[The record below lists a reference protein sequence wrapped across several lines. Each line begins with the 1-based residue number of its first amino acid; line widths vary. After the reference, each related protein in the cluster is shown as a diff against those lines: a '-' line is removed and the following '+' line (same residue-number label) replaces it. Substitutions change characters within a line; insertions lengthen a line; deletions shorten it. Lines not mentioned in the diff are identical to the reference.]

1 MHHPCSCGADTPCPL
16 PLTSILTLQAARTAP
31 CDPVEER
38 RFSAASRRRS
48 GRARVRSCR
57 IRPARV
63 ERTLLSAAFDLDLDF
78 AGRTHGPVRSRGR
91 AALQRRVKKKKI
103 GKGTSSTR
111 AASPLLVW
119 SGHSCPLPLTL
130 ILTLISP
137 ERVRP
142 CAIPWKSGA
151 STPRQAPK
159 PGTRLQPLRYAPRA
173 HSVIPTGAGAPA
185 QWRDLLSW
193 PLISSR
199 TPTR

>member
-1 MHHPCSCGADTPCPL
+1 MESTPLSHVRGTLVKSTKVDGYHSDNMNRYASPL
-16 PLTSILTLQAARTAP
+16 L
-31 CDPVEER
+31 VW
-38 RFSAASRRRS
+38 S
-48 GRARVRSCR
+48 GHS
-57 IRPARV
+57 
-63 ERTLLSAAFDLDLDF
+63 LSAAFDLDLDF
-78 AGRTHGPVRSRGR
+78 AGCPHGPVRSRGR